1 MMHVVMTAVGELLLE
16 ALADE
21 EAVVGIDGQ
30 VASIEE
36 RIKVGAEKQAVA
48 DLVPSPIR
56 VGPDVGGLEN
66 RKGLLF
72 GHGAAT
78 TIARSYS
85 RKPGASMALFQ
96 SWMSDINF

>member
-1 MMHVVMTAVGELLLE
+1 MTAVGELFLE

-36 RIKVGAEKQAVA
+36 GVEIRAKEKSVA
-48 DLVPSPIR
+48 NLMPSPVC

-72 GHGAAT
+72 GHRAPTAIGIQHGHPEA
-78 TIARSYS
+78 
-85 RKPGASMALFQ
+85 
-96 SWMSDINF
+96 